1 MRQRIDRA
9 LNALRIRLRLLR
21 RWRAAVSL
29 AVAVLRTCLSR
40 CRDQASVLVAA
51 ASRIRHRSPWRWN
64 LAFLLAA
71 VAMLSGFGY
80 TGYPSSSAVVS
91 MPIPKP
97 ALPSQSWQERVDSFG
112 LRVHKGLG
120 VPHAKATEFAHWIL
134 EAAERQQ
141 LAPELVASLVFT
153 ESSFRK
159 VAYSAAGAVGPTQI
173 KPHYWAEFCGVDNLH
188 DPEQNIYCGAQILA
202 HLKDRCGGQAC
213 ALAAYNIGVNSTRKQ
228 AGLRYVSKIDR
239 HRAKIE
245 AI

>member
-1 MRQRIDRA
+1 MHIRA
-9 LNALRIRLRLLR
+9 QLLRRWNLAFPLVLRFLPAAVLRIRLRSSWQR
-21 RWRAAVSL
+21 NAAF
-29 AVAVLRTCLSR
+29 
-40 CRDQASVLVAA
+40 LVAA
-51 ASRIRHRSPWRWN
+51 IA
-64 LAFLLAA
+64 LLG
-71 VAMLSGFGY
+71 GFSY
-80 TGYPSSSAVVS
+80 SIYPSSGAVVS
-91 MPIPKP
+91 VAFPKP
-97 ALPSQSWQERVDSFG
+97 ALPSQSWQERVEAFG

-120 VPHAKATEFAHWIL
+120 VPHARATEFAHWIL

-202 HLKDRCGGQAC
+202 HLKDRCGGHAC
-213 ALAAYNIGVNSTRKQ
+213 ALAHYNTGVNSTRRQ
-228 AGLRYVSKIDR
+228 AGLRYVSKIHR